1 MRDDGR
7 PLMSASG
14 ATIDGPPATP
24 PRTGSVDGTAT
35 VVDGATSV
43 DGSVRR
49 RDAGF
54 TRSVGR
60 SGRPR
65 SWVSV
70 GLGLGTGLILAYAAA
85 EAILLSAQILLLVL
99 LAAFLAVSLEPIVRG
114 LMRLRLGRGPAVAV
128 VLLGFAT
135 ALGGFVALI
144 VPPVST
150 EINALIAAIPK
161 WLQQVHDHNSQL
173 GRIEDRYHI
182 VAKAQAQFTSGD
194 VGGKVVSGLMTAGQ
208 IVLGA
213 VSATL
218 AVVTLTIYFL
228 IGMPAVK
235 EFGLRFVA
243 ARNRDRVSGLVE
255 DILLQVGRYMLAN
268 LATSVL
274 AGLATFI
281 WCLAVGVPY
290 AAVLGFVVA
299 VMDLV
304 PVIGST
310 VGGAVVS
317 LVALSV
323 SLPTAIASLAFYVF
337 FRFAEDHL
345 ITPITMKYT
354 VRVHP
359 VATMVAVLVL
369 GTLMG
374 LIGALIAV
382 PAAAAVGLILEET
395 VFPRRDQATG

>member
-1 MRDDGR
+1 VQDDGR
-7 PLMSASG
+7 PLISAPG
-14 ATIDGPPATP
+14 VTIDGSPATP
-24 PRTGSVDGTAT
+24 PATESVDGA
-35 VVDGATSV
+35 
-43 DGSVRR
+43 VRR
-49 RDAGF
+49 RDGGW
-54 TRSVGR
+54 TRPVGR

-99 LAAFLAVSLEPIVRG
+99 LAAFLAVSLEPLVAG
-114 LMRLRLGRGPAVAV
+114 LMRLRLGRGSAVAL
-128 VLLGFAT
+128 VLLGFAA

-144 VPPVST
+144 IPPVST
-150 EINALIAAIPK
+150 EVSALIAAIPK

-182 VAKAQAQFTSGD
+182 VAKAQAQFASGD
-194 VGGKVVSGLMTAGQ
+194 VGGKVVSGLLTAGQ
-208 IVLGA
+208 VVLGA

-228 IGMPAVK
+228 IGMPTVK

-243 ARNRDRVSGLVE
+243 ARDRDRVSGLVE

-268 LATSVL
+268 LATSLL

-290 AAVLGFVVA
+290 AAMLGFVVA

-323 SLPTAIASLAFYVF
+323 SLTTAIASLVFYVV

-345 ITPITMKYT
+345 ITPLTMKYT

-382 PAAAAVGLILEET
+382 PTAAAVGLILEET
-395 VFPRRDQATG
+395 VFPRRNQATG